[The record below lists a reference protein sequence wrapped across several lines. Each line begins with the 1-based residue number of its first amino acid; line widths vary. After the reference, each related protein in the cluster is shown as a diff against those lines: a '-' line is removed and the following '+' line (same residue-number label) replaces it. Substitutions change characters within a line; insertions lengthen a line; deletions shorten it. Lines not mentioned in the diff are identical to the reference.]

1 MKVSQ
6 AVAMRIREILA
17 EKKMSQYKLEKLSG
31 LSKGTMTSLMY
42 ARYRG
47 VNLTTLIVIIRT
59 LGISIDE
66 FFKSSLFSEE
76 NLEDL

>member
-6 AVAMRIREILA
+6 AVADRIREILA
-17 EKKMSQYKLEKLSG
+17 EKGMSVYKLEINSG
-31 LSKGTMTSLMY
+31 LPKGTVNSLMY

-76 NLEDL
+76 NLDID

>member
-6 AVAMRIREILA
+6 AVAERIREILA
-17 EKKMSQYKLEKLSG
+17 EKGMSVYKLEINSG
-31 LSKGTMTSLMY
+31 LPKGTVNSLMY
-42 ARYRG
+42 TRYRG

-76 NLEDL
+76 NLDID